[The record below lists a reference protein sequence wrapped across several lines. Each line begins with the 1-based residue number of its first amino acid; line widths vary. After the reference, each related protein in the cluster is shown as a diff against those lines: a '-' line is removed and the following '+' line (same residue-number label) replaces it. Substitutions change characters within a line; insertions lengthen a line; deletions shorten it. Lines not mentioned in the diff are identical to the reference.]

1 MPQKPPD
8 SAEIKKGIEI
18 EFNAYVDEIQVLG
31 SLREYLET
39 MKITSYIEKKID
51 KKDGSFK
58 TPDLLICSENY
69 LIVDHKYTESS
80 DEKTLADKVNE
91 MSEYVSVFLLH
102 DNKSNK
108 NIEFNPECVMLVPE
122 SAVKHFKNN
131 LNCPVTWGY
140 KLNGDVTIEQGIGS
154 VQDSKILSLF
164 TPSLGFPKAEE
175 IAKYKFII
183 SHAPLAYTTSQVYTI
198 LWMLMSSPS
207 DYFAAEFKVKYDT
220 ILDQFNHLFPQW
232 VSPEVKQMN
241 VSRLREAL
249 IFLQELSWVRWLES
263 DKEVIVYKQKG
274 RHMGETIS
282 YLIEQQA
289 KRLYTHQLR
298 EYERVKEA
306 EEKQKGKQ
314 TTLNGFESEVGSIV

>member
-1 MPQKPPD
+1 LPPKPPD

-18 EFNAYVDEIQVLG
+18 EFNAYVHEIQVLG

-51 KKDGSFK
+51 KKDGNYK

-69 LIVDHKYTESS
+69 LVVDHKYTESI

-91 MSEYVSVFLLH
+91 MSEYRSAFLLH
-102 DNKSNK
+102 DSKSNK
-108 NIEFNPECVMLVPE
+108 DIEFDPECVMLVPE

-140 KLNGDVTIEQGIGS
+140 KLNDDVTIEQGIGS
-154 VQDSKILSLF
+154 VQDTKILSLF
-164 TPSLGFPKAEE
+164 NPSMWFPKAEE
-175 IAKYKFII
+175 IAKYKFVI
-183 SHAPLAYTTSQVYTI
+183 SHAPLAYTSSQVYAI
-198 LWMLMSSPS
+198 LWTLMSSPS
-207 DYFAAEFKVKYDT
+207 DYFATEFKVKYDT

-241 VSRLREAL
+241 VTRLKDAL

-289 KRLYTHQLR
+289 KRLYRHRLR
-298 EYERVKEA
+298 EYERATEA

-314 TTLNGFESEVGSIV
+314 TTLNGF